1 MYKLT
6 ARVLQSG
13 ELKNHD
19 YENDNDQDSDDR
31 SDDFVRSGNSPVQA
45 GLFFGLLAGVF
56 FGFSAGFFFGFLPGL
71 LLGLPPGFLLRE
83 LGGLCQ
89 FLTGSV

>member
-45 GLFFGLLAGVF
+45 GLFFG
-56 FGFSAGFFFGFLPGL
+56 FSAGFFFGFLPGL